1 MAHVSEPQLAI
12 NWVPQ
17 VPLPGPGRPRTPCA
31 KSAPPKTA
39 SPIAGGAGAGCPILR
54 VLCEGWETTNLIR
67 EAGCP
72 ILRVL
77 CEGRETMNL
86 IREAP
91 NRAAGGSRREQA
103 RIAPGEAKRNPG
115 SAYPKILS
123 PSRRAGAKPSAR
135 PQPPC
140 ERQASRWP
148 HRRCL
153 PDFQIE
159 IPVLANQLKIPA
171 IRGDKLRA
179 ASARG
184 KRNQH
189 IEVKLAQLARL
200 VAPFRL
206 DFGQDS
212 S

>member
-39 SPIAGGAGAGCPILR
+39 SPIAGGAG
-54 VLCEGWETTNLIR
+54 
-67 EAGCP
+67 AGCP